1 MGFFVWMNLKGRDLA
16 AFLVSGILGYLA
28 RGRVVCLH
36 VDSCLLSPLPR
47 LACDRRRSRSGHIVA
62 NRFLDHHA
70 HGLSRS
76 HRSLRNGTPLYSIFS
91 ILRYGIVGMAIF
103 ERNWLFTGGRR
114 KETPDSAPITAIV
127 AEATAEDHGEW
138 LRYIALQRRPFPK
151 PGTTL
156 QAEYERWL
164 IARAKDR
171 STAS

>member
-1 MGFFVWMNLKGRDLA
+1 
-16 AFLVSGILGYLA
+16 
-28 RGRVVCLH
+28 
-36 VDSCLLSPLPR
+36 
-47 LACDRRRSRSGHIVA
+47 
-62 NRFLDHHA
+62 
-70 HGLSRS
+70 
-76 HRSLRNGTPLYSIFS
+76 
-91 ILRYGIVGMAIF
+91 MAIF